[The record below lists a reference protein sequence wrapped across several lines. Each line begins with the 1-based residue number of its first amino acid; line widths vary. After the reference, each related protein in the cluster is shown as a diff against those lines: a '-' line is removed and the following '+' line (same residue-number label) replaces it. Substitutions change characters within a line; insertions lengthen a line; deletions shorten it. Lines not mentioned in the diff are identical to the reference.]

1 MSSEPVIF
9 LPGLSR
15 QINMFLEENDLRE
28 KKILVCGSNSEKI
41 AGRIYRK
48 SGVTVE
54 LIVPDFDSL
63 MNSRILVSDEE
74 QIKVRLMDFEHT
86 DFDDAEFDYIYSQGA
101 FSTSARKGIVK
112 EMKRILKPG
121 GKLCVGEVVILDET
135 LPQFIED
142 IFDASDLDP
151 LTSAETSKFYE
162 SRNFKVLSVKD
173 ASDTLRDYYEWNLD
187 KLAEVTGGLSENEK
201 SYYKKLLNRI
211 SHESQAFIKQGAD
224 RYIGFEI
231 LLMEKL

>member
-15 QINMFLEENDLRE
+15 QINMFQEENDLRD
-28 KKILVCGSNSEKI
+28 KKVLVCGSNSEKI
-41 AGRIYRK
+41 AGRIFKK

-63 MNSRILVSDEE
+63 MNSRIVIGDDPG
-74 QIKVRLMDFEHT
+74 INIRLMDFEHT
-86 DFDDAEFDYIYSQGA
+86 DFDAEKFDYSYSQGA

-121 GKLCVGEVVILDET
+121 GKLCVGEVIILDES
-135 LPQFIED
+135 LPQFILD
-142 IFDASDLDP
+142 IFDASDLNP
-151 LTSAETSKFYE
+151 LTSAEAREFYE
-162 SRNFKVLSVKD
+162 ARNFNVLSVKD
-173 ASDTLRDYYEWNLD
+173 VSDTLHDYYEWNLD
-187 KLAEVTGGLSENEK
+187 KLAEVTGGLSDNEK
-201 SYYKKLLNRI
+201 SYYKKLLKRI

-224 RYIGFEI
+224 KYIGFEI